1 MPDTA
6 TFYQQIK
13 VSELGKKA
21 SEFTVSATPEEC
33 SALAERFGL
42 ATIGAVSATL
52 KVLDLPRKEGVKI
65 TGQLKASIVHRST
78 VSLKDVPEDLDLP
91 FELLLVSAEVAAR
104 MDNDGT
110 LMDPD
115 AIEYDA
121 LEGDDVDL
129 GEIVAQTLSVS
140 MDQYPRA
147 AGEEVEIPKS
157 KHLTLDEPELVK
169 PNPFAVLEG
178 LKDKS

>member
-1 MPDTA
+1 MPDTS
-6 TFYQQIK
+6 TFYHQIK
-13 VSELGKKA
+13 VSELGKRA
-21 SEFTVSATPEEC
+21 SEFNVTATSEEC
-33 SALAERFGL
+33 TALAERFGL
-42 ATIGAVSATL
+42 ADIGAVSATV

-78 VSLKDVPEDLDLP
+78 ISLKDVPEELDVP
-91 FELLLVSAEVAAR
+91 FELLLVSQEVAER

-140 MDQYPRA
+140 MDPYPRVE
-147 AGEEVEIPKS
+147 GEEVEIPKS
-157 KHLTLDEPELVK
+157 KHFTLDEPELEK
-169 PNPFAVLEG
+169 PNPFAVLKG